1 MRLFVGPILIRE
13 VWSLGSPA
21 QAQEYRMRRPLPVT
35 LLGLLPVLCC
45 LLLIVGGCP
54 GTTGGTGAT
63 FNLPP
68 TVKISVIPDPPRGVP
83 PLLVQFDSS
92 QSTDDGLIVDRRWD
106 FGDGTTSREIAPLHT
121 YTTRGTYT
129 VRLTLTDDA
138 GAAQTGTIT
147 VAVTERPIAF
157 ISIDPNTAS
166 AENAPATFTFDASS
180 SYDPD
185 AAPGDTL
192 SYRWDFGDGSREIIA
207 RVRHTF
213 AAAGVYRVTLTVTDA
228 SGATG
233 TADRIVSVGIPRPTL
248 QIQTPPSDVVN
259 IVCSKSAPLWIQ
271 AVANVAPG
279 IPYTTHAG
287 LDGDTDDCDAQTV
300 VYDASGTASPRR
312 LTGHSAP
319 VQAAVFSPDSAYV
332 LSGSEDG
339 TAKLFEVATGDV
351 VRTYRGSNTSTV
363 NALAFSPNGAIFLLG
378 RANGAL
384 ELRRTSDNTILFT
397 LTGHTTPVQ
406 AVAFAPDGTLAVSGD
421 SAGVAILWDVINGI
435 EVRRFTHADGVT
447 AVAFPPTRSD
457 QFATGCRDQIARLW
471 STLGTV
477 VQQYAPVYS
486 GGVLVAGHSD
496 AITSVAFSSD
506 GTQLLTG
513 GADRR
518 VSLWQTA
525 SGAWVRWFIGHTER
539 VNAVGFAPNG
549 QHIVS
554 GSDDT
559 TLRVW
564 SVSDPNSVQVLQPC
578 SSAVRAAAYS
588 PDGQMLL
595 AGIAARNSI
604 LLDADFGD
612 GVSIADLDL
621 RTPVPLDLKD
631 PNVTAV
637 EGGSRYYLWAEVRTD
652 RTAPVRRYASAV
664 VHVVPDYASS
674 LATAPPIV
682 PLVANARG
690 EEEAVIVTA
699 PLPPAQSRQIIDLGA
714 LETGDRVYLSLVP
727 VPGFMDTYTNPGY
740 SLMMLDVQE
749 QIFVWYGTGRLLF
762 TPESKLVV
770 GHPSGSYYLV
780 MEGLDTQLAPS
791 VRVRVKRGAFEDS
804 QPRQQTIY
812 LNFAGTQGQEI
823 TVAGSPKIQLGAF
836 RVNPLTDSAL
846 QATIVSR
853 VESRLAPYGFVVLSS
868 SRGDA
873 EPSGPHNTV
882 YFDTDNALRSVI
894 DASELEFWGLT
905 SFIDPRNQ
913 LLSGRAVVDVNAII
927 NAFHPTDLATGP
939 RGTTIANV
947 VLHHIGLM
955 SGLYPTTDV
964 LDDVM
969 TIDDSR
975 ANAGALDFTT
985 APLAPLPGRTAI
997 GIQNAPLLLTELFGP

>member
-1 MRLFVGPILIRE
+1 
-13 VWSLGSPA
+13 
-21 QAQEYRMRRPLPVT
+21 MRRPLPVT
-35 LLGLLPVLCC
+35 LLGLLPILCC
-45 LLLIVGGCP
+45 VVLIVGGCP

-68 TVKISVIPDPPRGVP
+68 TVKITTIPDPPRGVP

-106 FGDGTTSREIAPLHT
+106 FGDGTTSREISPLHT
-121 YTTRGTYT
+121 YTARGAYT
-129 VRLTLTDDA
+129 VRLTLTDDT
-138 GAAQTGTIT
+138 GATQTGTIT
-147 VAVTERPIAF
+147 VTVTERPIAF

-233 TADRIVSVGIPRPTL
+233 TADRIISVGIPRPTL
-248 QIQTPPSDVVN
+248 QIQTPPSDVAN

-279 IPYTTHAG
+279 VPYTTHAG
-287 LDGDTDDCDAQTV
+287 LDGDTDSCDAQTV
-300 VYDASGTASPRR
+300 VYSATDDAEPRR
-312 LTGHSAP
+312 LIGHSAP
-319 VQAAVFSPDSAYV
+319 VTAAAFSPDSAYV

-351 VRTYRGSNTSTV
+351 VRTYRGSNTSAV
-363 NALAFSPNGAIFLLG
+363 NALAFSPDGASFLLG
-378 RANGAL
+378 RADGVV
-384 ELRRTSDNTILFT
+384 ELRKTSDNTILRT
-397 LTGHTTPVQ
+397 LVGHATSVLT
-406 AVAFAPDGTLAVSGD
+406 VAFAPDGSAAVSGD
-421 SAGVAILWDVINGI
+421 AAGTAILWNVTDGT
-435 EVRRFTHADGVT
+435 ETRRFTHADGVT
-447 AVAFPPTRSD
+447 AAAFPPTRSD

-496 AITSVAFSSD
+496 AITSVAFSTD

-513 GADRR
+513 GADQR

-525 SGAWVRWFIGHTER
+525 SGAWVRWFIGHAER
-539 VNAVGFAPNG
+539 VNAVGFAPDGN
-549 QHIVS
+549 HIVT

-559 TLRVW
+559 SLRVW

-588 PDGQMLL
+588 PDGQLLL
-595 AGIAARNSI
+595 AGVAARNDIS
-604 LLDADFGD
+604 LDGD
-612 GVSIADLDL
+612 AKDAVLVGDLDL
-621 RTPVPLDLKD
+621 RTPVALDLQD

-637 EGGSRYYLWAEVRTD
+637 EGGNRYYLWAEVRTD
-652 RTAPVRRYASAV
+652 RTTPVRRYANAV
-664 VHVVPDYASS
+664 VHVVPDYAGS
-674 LATAPPIV
+674 LATAPPII
-682 PLVANARG
+682 PLVANAEG

-699 PLPPAQSRQIIDLGA
+699 PLPSAQSRQVVDLGA
-714 LETGDRVYLSLVP
+714 LDIGDRVYLSLVP
-727 VPGFMDTYTNPGY
+727 VPGFTDTYTHAGY
-740 SLMMLDVQE
+740 SLMMLDVQA
-749 QIFVWYGTGRLLF
+749 QMFVWYRTGRLLF
-762 TPESKLVV
+762 TSESKLVV

-791 VRVRVKRGAFEDS
+791 VRVRVKRQAFQDS

-812 LNFAGTQGQEI
+812 LNFAGSQGQEI
-823 TVAGSPKIQLGAF
+823 TVADSPKFRLGPF
-836 RVNPLTDSAL
+836 RVNPATDSAL
-846 QATIVSR
+846 QAAIVSR

-894 DASELEFWGLT
+894 DATELEFWGLT
-905 SFIDPRNQ
+905 SFVDPRNQ

-927 NAFHPTDLATGP
+927 SSFHPTDPATGP

-955 SGLYPTTDV
+955 AGLYPTSGV
-964 LDDVM
+964 LDDLM
-969 TIDDSR
+969 TSDAAR
-975 ANAGALDFTT
+975 ASAGSLDFTT
-985 APLAPLPGRTAI
+985 APLAPIPGRDAI
-997 GIQNAPLLLTELFGP
+997 GIQNAPLLLTELFGQ